1 MLFKS
6 AMNSKKTVCLVLVF
20 LCLST
25 LMSAQKGQL
34 GITFSAM
41 SDNGVAR
48 FGSGYI
54 DDSSTDAGKSFTYGI
69 SYLKPLN
76 KWLDIETGLEYLS
89 CRVEK
94 QIIYI
99 GPTTGLFTSQSATLS
114 MLSLPVTVRANFL
127 KYFFVNT
134 GLLLDID
141 VSSNSIINSQS
152 GLGTLLG
159 LGMKYD
165 FKNGISLFVN
175 PYTKVHLFPLTFERN
190 QQHFME
196 SAVRFGIAYKL

>member
-1 MLFKS
+1 
-6 AMNSKKTVCLVLVF
+6 MNSKKSVCLVLVF

-34 GITFSAM
+34 GITFSAL

-48 FGSGYI
+48 FRSME

-89 CRVEK
+89 CPIETKSIVGT
-94 QIIYI
+94 IN
-99 GPTTGLFTSQSATLS
+99 GVTTLTRSATLS
-114 MLSLPVTVRANFL
+114 MLSAPVTVRANFL
-127 KYFFVNT
+127 KYFFVNA

-152 GLGTLLG
+152 GLGSLLG
-159 LGMKYD
+159 LGLKYD
-165 FKNGISLFVN
+165 FKNGISVFVN
-175 PYTKVHLFPLTFERN
+175 PYSKIHLFPLTFERD

>member
-1 MLFKS
+1 MKLRKS
-6 AMNSKKTVCLVLVF
+6 VCLVLVF

-48 FGSGYI
+48 FGDEII

-89 CRVEK
+89 CPIETKSIVSTPNGVSTLTR
-94 QIIYI
+94 
-99 GPTTGLFTSQSATLS
+99 TATLS

-141 VSSNSIINSQS
+141 VSSHSIINSQS
-152 GLGTLLG
+152 GLGSLLG
-159 LGMKYD
+159 LGLKYD
-165 FKNGISLFVN
+165 FKNGISVFVN
-175 PYTKVHLFPLTFERN
+175 PYTKVHLFPLSFDRN

>member
-1 MLFKS
+1 MEIRKS
-6 AMNSKKTVCLVLVF
+6 VCLF
-20 LCLST
+20 LFFICLTSFV
-25 LMSAQKGQL
+25 SAQKGQL
-34 GITFSAM
+34 AITFSAL
-41 SDNGVAR
+41 SDNDVVR
-48 FGSGYI
+48 FRSLE
-54 DDSSTDAGKSFTYGI
+54 DDSSTDAGKSFTCGI

-76 KWLDIETGLEYLS
+76 RWLDIETGLEYLS
-89 CRVEK
+89 CPIETKSIVSTPN
-94 QIIYI
+94 
-99 GPTTGLFTSQSATLS
+99 GVTTLTRSATLS
-114 MLSLPVTVRANFL
+114 MLSLPVAVRANFL

-152 GLGTLLG
+152 GLGSLLG

-175 PYTKVHLFPLTFERN
+175 PYTKVHLFPLSFERN

>member
-6 AMNSKKTVCLVLVF
+6 AMNSKKTVCLFLVF
-20 LCLST
+20 FCFT
-25 LMSAQKGQL
+25 TFVSAQKGQL
-34 GITFSAM
+34 GITFSAL

-48 FGSGYI
+48 FRSME
-54 DDSSTDAGKSFTYGI
+54 DDSSTDAGKSFTCGI

-76 KWLDIETGLEYLS
+76 RWLDIETGLEYLS
-89 CRVEK
+89 CPVEK

-99 GPTTGLFTSQSATLS
+99 GPTTGLFTSQRATLS

-175 PYTKVHLFPLTFERN
+175 PYTKVHLFPLSFERN
-190 QQHFME
+190 QQHFMV

>member
-1 MLFKS
+1 MHLRKF
-6 AMNSKKTVCLVLVF
+6 LILLLVF
-20 LCLST
+20 VCFAT
-25 LMSAQKGQL
+25 VVSAQKGQL
-34 GITFSAM
+34 GITFSAL

-48 FGSGYI
+48 FRSME

-89 CRVEK
+89 CPVETK
-94 QIIYI
+94 SIVGTIN
-99 GPTTGLFTSQSATLS
+99 GVTTLTRSGTLS
-114 MLSLPVTVRANFL
+114 MLSMPVAVRANFL
-127 KYFFVNT
+127 KYFFVNA

-141 VSSNSIINSQS
+141 VSSNSIINSQT
-152 GLGTLLG
+152 GLGSLLG

-165 FKNGISLFVN
+165 FKNGISVFVN
-175 PYTKVHLFPLTFERN
+175 PYSKIHLFPLTFERD

-196 SAVRFGIAYKL
+196 SAVRFGITYKL

>member
-1 MLFKS
+1 MKLRKS
-6 AMNSKKTVCLVLVF
+6 VCLVLVF

-25 LMSAQKGQL
+25 LISAQKGQL

-48 FGSGYI
+48 FRSVE

-89 CRVEK
+89 CPIETKSIVGT
-94 QIIYI
+94 IN
-99 GPTTGLFTSQSATLS
+99 GVTTLTRSVTLS
-114 MLSLPVTVRANFL
+114 MFSAPVTVRANFL
-127 KYFFVNT
+127 KYFYVNA

-152 GLGTLLG
+152 GLGSLLG
-159 LGMKYD
+159 LGVKYD
-165 FKNGISLFVN
+165 FNNGISVFVN
-175 PYTKVHLFPLTFERN
+175 PYAKIHSFPLSFDRD

>member
-1 MLFKS
+1 
-6 AMNSKKTVCLVLVF
+6 MNSKKTVCLFLVF
-20 LCLST
+20 FCFT
-25 LMSAQKGQL
+25 TFVSAQKGQL
-34 GITFSAM
+34 GITFSAL

-48 FGSGYI
+48 FRSME
-54 DDSSTDAGKSFTYGI
+54 DDSSTDAGKSFTCGI

-76 KWLDIETGLEYLS
+76 RWLDIETGLEYLS

-94 QIIYI
+94 RIIYI
-99 GPTTGLFTSQSATLS
+99 GPTTGLFTSQRATLS
-114 MLSLPVTVRANFL
+114 MLSLPITVRANFL

-175 PYTKVHLFPLTFERN
+175 PYTKVHLFPLSFERN

>member
-1 MLFKS
+1 MKLRKS
-6 AMNSKKTVCLVLVF
+6 VCLVLVF

-89 CRVEK
+89 CPVEK
-94 QIIYI
+94 RIIYI
-99 GPTTGLFTSQSATLS
+99 GPTTGLFTSQRATLS
-114 MLSLPVTVRANFL
+114 MLSLPITVRANFL

>member
-1 MLFKS
+1 MKLRKS
-6 AMNSKKTVCLVLVF
+6 VCLVLVF

-25 LMSAQKGQL
+25 LISAQKGQL

-48 FGSGYI
+48 FRSVE

-89 CRVEK
+89 CPIETKSIVGT
-94 QIIYI
+94 IN
-99 GPTTGLFTSQSATLS
+99 GVTTLTRSATLS
-114 MLSLPVTVRANFL
+114 MLSAPVTVRANFL
-127 KYFFVNT
+127 KYFFVNA

-152 GLGTLLG
+152 GLGSLLG
-159 LGMKYD
+159 LGLKYD
-165 FKNGISLFVN
+165 FKNGISVFVN
-175 PYTKVHLFPLTFERN
+175 PYSKIHLFPLTFERN
-190 QQHFME
+190 QQHFLE

>member
-1 MLFKS
+1 
-6 AMNSKKTVCLVLVF
+6 MNSKKSVCLVLVF

-34 GITFSAM
+34 GITFSAL

-48 FGSGYI
+48 FRSME

-89 CRVEK
+89 CPIETKSIVGS
-94 QIIYI
+94 IN
-99 GPTTGLFTSQSATLS
+99 GVTTLTRSATLS
-114 MLSLPVTVRANFL
+114 MLSAPVTVRANFL
-127 KYFFVNT
+127 KYFFVNA

-152 GLGTLLG
+152 GLGSLLG
-159 LGMKYD
+159 LGLKYD
-165 FKNGISLFVN
+165 FKNGISVFVN
-175 PYTKVHLFPLTFERN
+175 PYSKIHLFPLTFERD

>member
-1 MLFKS
+1 MEIRKS
-6 AMNSKKTVCLVLVF
+6 VCLF
-20 LCLST
+20 LFFICLTSFV
-25 LMSAQKGQL
+25 SAQKGQL
-34 GITFSAM
+34 AITFSAL
-41 SDNGVAR
+41 SDNDVVR
-48 FGSGYI
+48 FRSLE
-54 DDSSTDAGKSFTYGI
+54 DDSSTDAGKSFTCGI

-76 KWLDIETGLEYLS
+76 RWLDIETGLEYLS
-89 CRVEK
+89 CPVEK
-94 QIIYI
+94 RIIYI
-99 GPTTGLFTSQSATLS
+99 GPTTGLFTSQRATLS
-114 MLSLPVTVRANFL
+114 MLSLPITVRANFL

-141 VSSNSIINSQS
+141 VSSNSIINSQA
-152 GLGTLLG
+152 GLGSLLG

-175 PYTKVHLFPLTFERN
+175 PYTKVHLFPLSFERN

>member
-1 MLFKS
+1 MKLRKS
-6 AMNSKKTVCLVLVF
+6 VCLVLVF

-48 FGSGYI
+48 FRSVE

-89 CRVEK
+89 CPIETKSIVGT
-94 QIIYI
+94 IN
-99 GPTTGLFTSQSATLS
+99 GVTTLTRSATLS
-114 MLSLPVTVRANFL
+114 MLSIPVTVRANFL
-127 KYFFVNT
+127 KYFFVNG
-134 GLLLDID
+134 GLLLDVD
-141 VSSNSIINSQS
+141 VSENSIINSQS
-152 GLGTLLG
+152 GLGSILG
-159 LGMKYD
+159 LGLKYD
-165 FKNGISLFVN
+165 FKNGISVFVN
-175 PYTKVHLFPLTFERN
+175 PYSKIHLFPLTFERN
-190 QQHFME
+190 QQHFLE

>member
-1 MLFKS
+1 
-6 AMNSKKTVCLVLVF
+6 MNSKKTVCLFLVF
-20 LCLST
+20 FCFT
-25 LMSAQKGQL
+25 TFVSAQKGQL
-34 GITFSAM
+34 GITFSAL

-48 FGSGYI
+48 FRSME

-89 CRVEK
+89 CPVEK
-94 QIIYI
+94 RIIYI
-99 GPTTGLFTSQSATLS
+99 GPTTGLFTSQRATLS
-114 MLSLPVTVRANFL
+114 MLSIPVTVRANFL
-127 KYFFVNT
+127 KYFFVNA

-141 VSSNSIINSQS
+141 VSSNSIINSQT
-152 GLGTLLG
+152 GLGSLLG
-159 LGMKYD
+159 FGMKYD

-175 PYTKVHLFPLTFERN
+175 PYTKVHLFPLSFERN

>member
-1 MLFKS
+1 MKLRKS
-6 AMNSKKTVCLVLVF
+6 VCLVLVF

-48 FGSGYI
+48 FRSME

-76 KWLDIETGLEYLS
+76 KWLDIEIGLEYLS
-89 CRVEK
+89 CPIETKSIVGT
-94 QIIYI
+94 IN
-99 GPTTGLFTSQSATLS
+99 GVTTLTRSATLS
-114 MLSLPVTVRANFL
+114 MLSAPVTVRANFL
-127 KYFFVNT
+127 KYFFVNA

-141 VSSNSIINSQS
+141 VSSNSIINSQT
-152 GLGTLLG
+152 GLGSLLG

-165 FKNGISLFVN
+165 FKNGISVFVN
-175 PYTKVHLFPLTFERN
+175 PYTKIHSFPLAFERD

>member
-1 MLFKS
+1 MNLRKS
-6 AMNSKKTVCLVLVF
+6 VCLVLVF

-34 GITFSAM
+34 GITFSTL
-41 SDNGVAR
+41 SDNDVAR
-48 FGSGYI
+48 FRSVE
-54 DDSSTDAGKSFTYGI
+54 DDSGTDAGKSFTYGV

-89 CRVEK
+89 CPIETKSIVGT
-94 QIIYI
+94 IN
-99 GPTTGLFTSQSATLS
+99 GVTTLTRSATLS

-127 KYFFVNT
+127 KYFFVNA
-134 GLLLDID
+134 GFLLDID

-175 PYTKVHLFPLTFERN
+175 PYTKVHLFPLSFERN

-196 SAVRFGIAYKL
+196 SAVRFGITYKL

>member
-1 MLFKS
+1 MNLRKS
-6 AMNSKKTVCLVLVF
+6 VCLVLVF
-20 LCLST
+20 LSLST

-34 GITFSAM
+34 GITFSAL

-48 FGSGYI
+48 FRSME

-89 CRVEK
+89 CPVEK
-94 QIIYI
+94 RIIYI
-99 GPTTGLFTSQSATLS
+99 GPTTGLFTSQRATLS
-114 MLSLPVTVRANFL
+114 MLSIPVTVRANFL
-127 KYFFVNT
+127 KYFFVNA
-134 GLLLDID
+134 GFLLDID

-152 GLGTLLG
+152 GLGSLLG
-159 LGMKYD
+159 LGLKYD
-165 FKNGISLFVN
+165 FKNGISVFVN
-175 PYTKVHLFPLTFERN
+175 PYSKIHLFPLTFERD

-196 SAVRFGIAYKL
+196 SGVRFGIAYKL

>member
-1 MLFKS
+1 MKLRKS
-6 AMNSKKTVCLVLVF
+6 VCLVLVF

-48 FGSGYI
+48 FRSVE

-89 CRVEK
+89 CPIETKSIVGT
-94 QIIYI
+94 IN
-99 GPTTGLFTSQSATLS
+99 GVTTLTRSSTLS
-114 MLSLPVTVRANFL
+114 MLSIPVTVRANFL
-127 KYFFVNT
+127 KYFFVNG
-134 GLLLDID
+134 GLLLDVD
-141 VSSNSIINSQS
+141 VSENSIINSQS
-152 GLGTLLG
+152 GLGSILG
-159 LGMKYD
+159 LGLKYD
-165 FKNGISLFVN
+165 FKNGISVFVN
-175 PYTKVHLFPLTFERN
+175 PYSKIHLFPLTFERN
-190 QQHFME
+190 QQHFLE